1 MSSRPPKDVG
11 GWAASTS
18 TSYDDDDTIRTT
30 RDAAHDD
37 DNDRQDG
44 GGASGE
50 MDWTRL
56 GDILKRGRVK
66 DRISELNKIEN
77 LATKGGQYNIRSF

>member
-44 GGASGE
+44 EGASGE